1 VRAPDVI
8 VVGSV
13 NTDLVVSVERLPGP
27 GETVTG
33 GAFERH
39 GGGKGANQAVAAA
52 RAGASVAFVGAV
64 GDDDLGSEALALLE
78 REGIDVSGVR
88 RLPDAPTGVAAIVVD
103 ARGENQIAVA
113 SGANARVAGADVA
126 RALDG
131 RTAPRGVVLS
141 NLEVPDEAVLA
152 AADAAASAGMTMVLN
167 PAPARPLDDEVL
179 RRGPVLTP
187 NEGEATALS
196 GEEDAGRAARALG
209 ERTGAPV
216 VVTLGARGA
225 LLVDGGRATVLDAYR
240 VDAVDTTGAGDAF
253 NGVLGARLARGLSL
267 DEALPYALAGAALA
281 VTVAGAR
288 EGMASSDR
296 IDAVVARGSSD
307 GGA

>member
-1 VRAPDVI
+1 MRAPDVI

-141 NLEVPDEAVLA
+141 NLEVP
-152 AADAAASAGMTMVLN
+152 
-167 PAPARPLDDEVL
+167 
-179 RRGPVLTP
+179 
-187 NEGEATALS
+187 
-196 GEEDAGRAARALG
+196 
-209 ERTGAPV
+209 
-216 VVTLGARGA
+216 
-225 LLVDGGRATVLDAYR
+225 
-240 VDAVDTTGAGDAF
+240 
-253 NGVLGARLARGLSL
+253 
-267 DEALPYALAGAALA
+267 
-281 VTVAGAR
+281 
-288 EGMASSDR
+288 
-296 IDAVVARGSSD
+296 
-307 GGA
+307 